1 MVREVE
7 TPHKFG
13 DKPWLGFEHVTM
25 VPLCKKLIDVKE
37 LTDGEIKW
45 INEYHKEIWKKTHE
59 YFEGD
64 ERTMRWL
71 KRETEP
77 LLS

>member
-1 MVREVE
+1 MTREVD

-25 VPLCKKLIDVKE
+25 TPLCKKLVDVNLLTGEERRWID
-37 LTDGEIKW
+37 
-45 INEYHKEIWKKTHE
+45 EYHKEIWDKTSG

-64 ERTMRWL
+64 EKTTKWL
-71 KRETEP
+71 KRETVP
-77 LLS
+77 LSA